1 MCTGRV
7 DLSFVLRAF
16 ANGTDGVLIAG
27 CWLGECHYLTNGNYE
42 ALSMMLI
49 CKKLLGHIGIDPSR
63 LRLEFVSAS
72 QGSRFA
78 EVVTDFTGRLK
89 ELGPIGIDRD
99 GDGKANGLSVRLEA
113 ARGLVPY
120 IKLVERER
128 LRVRFGTEQE
138 YLDFFNRDEVNRIY
152 GETIGEELTSREILL
167 LLRER
172 RLTTEEI
179 AGMLNLSRQD
189 VSRHLSRSVKQG
201 LVRFDGRE
209 RSFALA
215 QGNRRDEGGR

>member
-16 ANGTDGVLIAG
+16 SNGTDGVLIAG
-27 CWLGECHYLTNGNYE
+27 CWLGECHYLTNGNHE

-49 CKKLLGHIGIDPSR
+49 CKKLLKHIGIDPSR

-89 ELGPIGIDRD
+89 ELGPIGIDRH

-128 LRVRFGTEQE
+128 LRVRFRTEQE
-138 YLDFFNRDEVNRIY
+138 YLDFFNSDEVNRIY

-172 RLTTEEI
+172 RLSSGEI
-179 AGMLNLSRQD
+179 AGILNLSRQD
-189 VSRHLSRSVKQG
+189 VSRHLSRSVKKG
-201 LVRFDGRE
+201 LVRFDDRE

-215 QGNRRDEGGR
+215 